1 MDPVS
6 LAGAV
11 VAVLGPYLARMA
23 GRVADAAGDELARA
37 PLPKLGRLH
46 DAIRRRLAPG
56 TYEGNL
62 LTGVEE
68 RPEHEGRRRAL
79 ADALAETLE
88 QDERFASELE
98 RLLEDVRASGD
109 AGTRIG
115 RVEGPVAVGGSVVQR
130 GRNVAGHDLVIGGEK
145 RP

>member
-11 VAVLGPYLARMA
+11 VALLGPYLARIA
-23 GRVADAAGDELARA
+23 GRVADAGGDELARA
-37 PLPKLGRLH
+37 ALPKIGRLYE
-46 DAIRRRLAPG
+46 AIRRRLAPG

-62 LTGVEE
+62 LAGVEE

-88 QDERFASELE
+88 RDERFASELE
-98 RLLEDVRASGD
+98 QLVEDARAEHAGLQINRL
-109 AGTRIG
+109 
-115 RVEGPVAVGGSVVQR
+115 EGPVAVGGSVVQR
-130 GRNVAGHDLVIGGEK
+130 GRNVAGHDLVIGGRE